1 MTTSEVYLKPNQ
13 SSKMQLFAKMV
24 NGFQLTVFRWLFSR
38 NAHLRGFPRFWIRT
52 WTFQIYVRF
61 SIHWWGIR
69 LYNLTKI
76 KNTIMI
82 SFAIHGI
89 SRVPLNL
96 SRHLRDLHVFLV
108 NQRNLIFPWLF
119 KSHPVPSRL
128 TSSIIHLIFYR
139 HLGVLSLSTI
149 CGDFT
154 LKTVY
159 STIIGESFKIDFQKY
174 APCPPGR

>member
-1 MTTSEVYLKPNQ
+1 
-13 SSKMQLFAKMV
+13 
-24 NGFQLTVFRWLFSR
+24 
-38 NAHLRGFPRFWIRT
+38 
-52 WTFQIYVRF
+52 
-61 SIHWWGIR
+61 
-69 LYNLTKI
+69 
-76 KNTIMI
+76 MI
-82 SFAIHGI
+82 SFAIHGT

-108 NQRNLIFPWLF
+108 NQRNLIFPCLF

-128 TSSIIHLIFYR
+128 TSSITHLTFYR
-139 HLGVLSLSTI
+139 HFGVLSLSTI

-174 APCPPGR
+174 APRPPGRQKLGETNNLASFTFSKIDSLSVKIGVGREDCYKSQYVIELRQRQQLCGSVIRTSCARYDSYYFEEDV

>member
-1 MTTSEVYLKPNQ
+1 
-13 SSKMQLFAKMV
+13 
-24 NGFQLTVFRWLFSR
+24 
-38 NAHLRGFPRFWIRT
+38 
-52 WTFQIYVRF
+52 
-61 SIHWWGIR
+61 
-69 LYNLTKI
+69 
-76 KNTIMI
+76 MI

-89 SRVPLNL
+89 SRIPLNL

-159 STIIGESFKIDFQKY
+159 STIIGESFEIDFQKY
-174 APCPPGR
+174 APCPPGRQKLGETNNLAGFTFSKIDSLSVKIGVGREDCYKSQYVIELRQRQQLCGNVIRTSCARYDSYYFEEDV